1 MAMARPVRGFG
12 VAATVPVEIL
22 RELAVAAEA
31 AGYRT
36 FWVNNPAKA
45 DGIQLLADVARATS
59 TIRLGVGVIPVD
71 SFPPD
76 EILKSL
82 RRTGLDQGRLTLG
95 VGSSRRPNPL
105 ARVRQACEQLSAET
119 EATVVIGAL
128 GPKMLRL
135 AGEAADGVL
144 LNWLTPNYVAPS
156 ADQVIEAAR
165 EVGRPRPRIDGYV
178 RCALG
183 PEALQRLQS
192 EAERYTGIP
201 SYGAHF
207 TRMQVRAIDTA
218 VVGLQPEAIQ
228 RGLAEYDG
236 KLDEVVLRAIVGEET
251 LENYLALLKAG
262 APKA

>member
-1 MAMARPVRGFG
+1 MATARPVRGFG
-12 VAATVPVEIL
+12 VAATVPLEIV

-31 AGYRT
+31 SGYRS
-36 FWVNNPAKA
+36 FWVNNPPQAN
-45 DGIQLLADVARATS
+45 GVQVLGEVARLTS

-76 EILKSL
+76 EILNSL

-105 ARVRQACEQLSAET
+105 TRVRQACEQLGAET
-119 EATVVIGAL
+119 EATVVVGAL

-135 AGEAADGVL
+135 AGETADGVL

-156 ADQVIEAAR
+156 ADQVIEAAQAA
-165 EVGRPRPRIDGYV
+165 GRPRPRIDGYV
-178 RCALG
+178 RCVLG
-183 PEALQRLQS
+183 PEALQRLQT
-192 EAERYTGIP
+192 EADRYTVIP

-207 TRMQVRAIDTA
+207 ARMQVRAIDTA

-228 RGLAEYDG
+228 RGLAAYDG
-236 KLDEVVLRAIVGEET
+236 KLDEIVLRAIVGEET
-251 LENYLALLKAG
+251 IENYLALLEAG
-262 APKA
+262 APG